1 MPNQKASEHTGQIA
15 SNPGR
20 TTRFRPAWW
29 LPGGNGQTLWPA
41 VVRLCPK
48 LPVQWQWFILPD
60 EDGLNLAWGPHR
72 DGPLVLI
79 LHGLGG
85 CATAGYA
92 LGMLRV
98 LSQHGLQGVIMEY
111 RGAGSRP
118 NRSDR
123 FYHAG
128 AWQDLQIVVQELRAC
143 GPNRPIGVVG
153 FSLGG
158 SILLN
163 WLIADSKA
171 PVDAAVAISVPFDL
185 AACTDTLNR
194 SFARVYQWDL
204 LRRLKQLLRRK
215 YADRDNAPI
224 SMRQLRAVRTL
235 RAFDTYITAPLH
247 GYTDAADYY
256 RCCSCGPHLHAIRHA
271 TLIIHAQ
278 DDPFAP
284 LPGIVLAQQL
294 APCVQLELT
303 RSGGHVGFVQ
313 GRWPW
318 YADYWLERR
327 VIAYFLSM
335 LKAAG

>member
-1 MPNQKASEHTGQIA
+1 MPDQKASEHAARIA
-15 SNPGR
+15 SDAECAI
-20 TTRFRPAWW
+20 RFRPAWW
-29 LPGGNGQTLWPA
+29 LLGGNGQTLWPA
-41 VVRLCPK
+41 LVRRPPK
-48 LPVQWQWFILPD
+48 LPVQWQWFVLPD
-60 EDGLNLAWGPHR
+60 QDCLNLAWGPRR
-72 DGPLVLI
+72 DGALILI

-111 RGAGSRP
+111 RGAGSWP

-143 GPNRPIGVVG
+143 CPNRPIGVVG

-204 LRRLKQLLRRK
+204 LRRLKQRVRRK
-215 YADRDNAPI
+215 YANQDDAPI
-224 SMRQLRAVRTL
+224 SIRQLRTVRTL
-235 RAFDTYITAPLH
+235 RAFDNHITAPLH
-247 GYTDAADYY
+247 GYIDAADYY
-256 RCCSCGPHLHAIRHA
+256 RRCSCGPHLHAIRHA
-271 TLIIHAQ
+271 TLIIHAH

-284 LPGIVLAQQL
+284 LPSIVLAQQL

-303 RSGGHVGFVQ
+303 PSGGHVGFVQ

-318 YADYWLERR
+318 YADYWLEQR
-327 VIAYFLSM
+327 IITYFLSIF
-335 LKAAG
+335 KTVG